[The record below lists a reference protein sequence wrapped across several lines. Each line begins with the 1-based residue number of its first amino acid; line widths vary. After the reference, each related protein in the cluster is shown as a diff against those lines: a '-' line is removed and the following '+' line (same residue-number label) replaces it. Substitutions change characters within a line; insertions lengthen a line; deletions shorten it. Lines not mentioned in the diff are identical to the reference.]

1 MCRKTVLL
9 CDDIVYNL
17 IPLEAMLLTEWG
29 IESELFQEGKLAIQC
44 FKYGL
49 TKLCCQRVFK
59 LVLTDIQMPEMDGY
73 ELAS

>member
-1 MCRKTVLL
+1 
-9 CDDIVYNL
+9 
-17 IPLEAMLLTEWG
+17 MLLTEWG